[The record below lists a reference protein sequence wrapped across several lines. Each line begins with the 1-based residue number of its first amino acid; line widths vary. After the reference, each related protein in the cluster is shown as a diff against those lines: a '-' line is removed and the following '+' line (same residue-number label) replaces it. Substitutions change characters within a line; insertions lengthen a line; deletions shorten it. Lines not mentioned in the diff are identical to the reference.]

1 MDFGWSAMERDLY
14 ERTLRFARD
23 RLGHKKGG
31 ASARGSASGHDF
43 DREAWRRLGEF
54 GMLGVCAPEPFG
66 LGMPAVTT
74 AHAMEAFGHGCNDMG
89 FVFSAAAHLFT
100 AVMPIAEH
108 GSDALRQAM
117 LPRLCSGEWVGGNAI
132 TEPEAGSDAFALS
145 TSAIRDGDSYVLN
158 GTKSYVTNGPV
169 ADVIVVYATVNP
181 EHGYLGVT
189 AIAVEKH
196 TPGLV
201 IGKPF
206 EKLGLTTSPISSV
219 YFEDCRVPVSNR
231 IGAEGQGAAIFKA
244 SMLWERSCLFAMYLG
259 LMDRQIDVAVDY
271 ANRRR
276 QFGRAIG
283 KNQVIAHRI
292 ADMKLR
298 LESARLLVYRAC
310 WLKDQGEDAT
320 DQIALAKLA
329 VSEAAVQSGL
339 DLIQIHGGI
348 GVIEE
353 SGIDRMLRDAIPS
366 TIFSGT
372 SEIQRELVARSLGL

>member
-1 MDFGWSAMERDLY
+1 MDFGWSATERDLY
-14 ERTLRFARD
+14 ERTMRFVQD
-23 RLGHKKGG
+23 RLGHKMSSS
-31 ASARGSASGHDF
+31 SARGPASDF

-54 GMLGVCAPEPFG
+54 GLLGLCAPEPFG
-66 LGMPAVTT
+66 LGLSALAT
-74 AHAMEAFGHGCNDMG
+74 AHAMEAFGRSCDDMG

-117 LPRLCSGEWVGGNAI
+117 LPRLCSGEWVGANAI
-132 TEPEAGSDAFALS
+132 TEPDAGSDAFALR
-145 TSAIRDGDSYVLN
+145 TRATRDGDSYVLD

-169 ADVIVVYATVNP
+169 ADVIVVYATINP
-181 EHGYLGVT
+181 EHGFLGVT
-189 AIAVEKH
+189 AIAVEKD

-201 IGKPF
+201 VGKPF

-219 YFEDCRVPVSNR
+219 YFERCRVPVSHR
-231 IGAEGQGAAIFKA
+231 IGGEGQGAAIFKA

-259 LMDRQIDVAVDY
+259 LMDRQIEVAVDY
-271 ANRRR
+271 AQRRR

-283 KNQVIAHRI
+283 KNQAIAHRI

-310 WLKDQGEDAT
+310 WLKGLGEDAT
-320 DQIALAKLA
+320 QQIALAKLA

-348 GVIEE
+348 GVMEE
-353 SGIDRMLRDAIPS
+353 SGIARMLRDAVPS

-372 SEIQRELVARSLGL
+372 SEIQRELVAGSLGL